1 MATAGVMPS
10 DKDGSPT
17 HDPFTS
23 PPTGPTRLRYA
34 AFDSNLFALS
44 HATSPDQAKRAL
56 EAHLADTQQRME
68 EAGKL
73 GTTLLQQ
80 KKEITER
87 LKEVERLRAEEAE
100 LTPEL
105 NRKLIELENEY
116 NQVARDSARAF
127 IPKSRVPSNEDPP
140 GAASSPFAPPQ
151 GKGGR
156 RSVSPS
162 KFESQGSGSPTKLSV
177 PNRKQRN
184 QPVNRIHDIEFAA
197 EISTSLISQVRQL
210 QALLSEREEEL
221 KDIKGENSRLEIEFE
236 AFQQRMKTLDE
247 SEHRYKDE
255 NWNLE
260 TQIHDLIA
268 AQKEA
273 ADREKKLQ
281 QTLNV
286 LQAEKNSTQRELDE
300 IKLNFSKLD
309 EKHTAAVKQH
319 DIELGTAKRKEIL
332 AESERSALQ
341 RKVEDLTSQNQ
352 ELAKA
357 FSQQRGRALEREA
370 ALGMSEGEMENGGEA
385 HTPEHSPPPSP
396 IKGTPRHPMLE
407 SETLKSS
414 LQHAQRTIQSLRNN
428 VHREKTEKL
437 ELRRMLQDA
446 RDELEKVR
454 ADPNASKRSSRKVDS
469 REFKKPLKPGQLGAL
484 RSSRSET
491 FFDEPEWEDHADTGS
506 PRSPALGTPS
516 GRSLVSR
523 SSNAA
528 IPPIAESGSEEHFQ
542 TAAES
547 TDAAFETAAETDA
560 AFETA
565 AEDAAFETAHGGT
578 ETEDFHTGAEEFSD
592 DDDATETEGSPSR
605 GAGRF
610 KRPPV
615 LPYGHTSRYSFES
628 TASTEDDEDYTM
640 TELKTPTALPPQK
653 LRLRV
658 SRGGAFNLA
667 NRRSRMGSEEPGLNS
682 SPASFATN
690 SASGTPQAPGQS
702 LFAELG
708 DLEGSD
714 DESYQG
720 GLTPSRRSTRSMTP
734 GSARGWTA
742 SPPPQVPAV
751 PRYVTMDSGT
761 MTDPVNIG
769 PAVSESEEQAK
780 PVPRI
785 AMVDSGIMTEETP
798 EPEMPVLSPVSV
810 VFHERPT
817 SMESVVA
824 PRRLDASTQWLGDE
838 AQPDQVRSRP
848 VSTFS
853 YSDSSAQHDPE
864 MMAKLA
870 EFPLPPTA
878 VPILPPPQELSVSS
892 IHAEHVEPEVEQL
905 PPPPTPPV
913 FGFSST
919 VAEHVEPEAEQLP
932 PPPTPPVFGFSSTV
946 AEHVEPLHLEE
957 PAPPS
962 LAPSS
967 VVVSLDDEPVVHK
980 PTVALPPPI
989 SMAEVRAVELHPRA
1003 EPVESVKSDEPVA
1016 APVLPPLVSLSAAPV
1031 HAIEVQPIEE
1041 PAPPVEELSH
1051 AQILAHHVEPAS
1063 PAVLAPVLE
1072 LSSIK
1077 VLDTEPVSPVKPP
1090 LALDLSS
1097 IRALVDT
1104 EPVSPILAPL
1114 EHSSIQA
1121 LETEPVEPV
1130 LEAPTPLGFASVH
1143 YLDSEPITPRTPKRN
1158 GFIFPSDEDIL
1169 AKQQQLPPRTPPHAI
1184 FGSFIGRNKSKSK
1197 VQDSESP
1204 IIAEDE
1210 TRQSLNAS
1218 PVNDTP
1224 ESQRPLKELSGNTDA
1239 RPARKQ
1245 AVLMSDSG
1253 AQTSLTAGAI
1263 DELMKVMQS
1272 RSTAAPFVAG
1282 GDELKDPFA
1291 GDDDNAGKNR
1301 LSTLFDTVTRSNT
1314 VVRKSKTDR
1323 EPDLEK
1329 TPVAAKRDDTPV
1341 TAKRIVTPHASVG
1354 RRPGSAG
1361 STTSNFEASPLPP
1374 LPPNHKEVIE
1384 EARLRSSHSAHGSIT
1399 SGHVG
1404 SPTRSVGHARQGSAG
1419 GEAAATQLMGP
1430 PPLPSAK
1437 QSQATETPRLG
1448 SSSGGVGTIGTMGPP
1463 PLPASYRNR
1472 NQRPATPKHSGSGRV
1487 TPTLRAGRHGTADV
1501 YGAPPPSRGGTEVSR
1516 KSSLSSFVS
1525 ELDNRF
1531 DVHNDMAISSNGV
1544 FGSRPPTD
1552 PRMIRAI
1559 TQVMIG
1565 EYLWKYTRKAGR
1577 GDHSENR
1584 HRRYFW
1590 LHPYNRTLYWSD
1602 RDPGSGG
1609 RAEHKAKSVP
1619 IQAVRMVADNNPMP
1633 PGLHNKS
1640 LLVISNNR
1648 TIKFTATTG
1657 QRHETWFNALSF
1669 ILKKPGEEE
1678 EPEDAA
1684 NSITQEDVA
1693 EFNPSFGQRPANGT
1707 RAVAPSIHS
1716 YNSRSARG
1724 GGVESPALDM
1734 SMSIPTLT
1742 PQTRHHHHHHAA
1754 SGSQSRFSTLGKIS
1768 GYWGSLRSRSASRRP
1783 SLYEAAAAADGQD
1796 DVNDSA
1802 EDLRAM
1808 IEQQDRES
1816 DRLENVRA
1824 CCDGKHDVGHLP
1836 HTHSP
1841 KKGRHSHGHPHGPG
1855 PRDSTT
1861 PTPMASVRSRA

>member
-1 MATAGVMPS
+1 MAT
-10 DKDGSPT
+10 DKDGSPI

-34 AFDSNLFALS
+34 AFDPNTFTLS
-44 HATSPDQAKRAL
+44 HATSPEQAKRAL

-87 LKEVERLRAEEAE
+87 LKEVEQLRAEEAE

-105 NRKLIELENEY
+105 NRKLAELESEY
-116 NQVARDSARAF
+116 NQVARESARAF
-127 IPKSRVPSNEDPP
+127 IPKSRVPSNEDPA
-140 GAASSPFAPPQ
+140 GVANGSPFAPQ

-210 QALLSEREEEL
+210 QALLAEREEEL
-221 KDIKGENSRLEIEFE
+221 KDIKADNSRLEIEFE

-273 ADREKKLQ
+273 ADREKKLT
-281 QTLNV
+281 QTLNA

-357 FSQQRGRALEREA
+357 FSLQRGRALEREA
-370 ALGMSEGEMENGGEA
+370 ALGMSDEDLENGREA

-396 IKGTPRHPMLE
+396 VKGTPRHPMLE

-414 LQHAQRTIQSLRNN
+414 LQHAQRTIQSLRTN

-446 RDELEKVR
+446 RDELERVR
-454 ADPNASKRSSRKVDS
+454 GDPNASKRSSRKVDS
-469 REFKKPLKPGQLGAL
+469 REFKKPLKPGQLGSL
-484 RSSRSET
+484 RSSRTET
-491 FFDEPEWEDHADTGS
+491 FSDDPEWEEHGDVGS
-506 PRSPALGTPS
+506 PRSSASIAT
-516 GRSLVSR
+516 
-523 SSNAA
+523 
-528 IPPIAESGSEEHFQ
+528 IPPIAESGSEDQFM

-547 TDAAFETAAETDA
+547 TDAAFETAAEASDA

-592 DDDATETEGSPSR
+592 EDDVATETEASPSK
-605 GAGRF
+605 GASKI

-628 TASTEDDEDYTM
+628 TASTSNDDDDDYTF

-658 SRGGAFNLA
+658 SRGGGFNLA
-667 NRRSRMGSEEPGLNS
+667 NRRSRMGSEEPGLHS

-714 DESYQG
+714 DESFQG

-751 PRYVTMDSGT
+751 PKYVTMDSGT

-769 PAVSESEEQAK
+769 PVPVESESEAK
-780 PVPRI
+780 AVPRI
-785 AMVDSGIMTEETP
+785 QMVDSGIMTEEASDP
-798 EPEMPVLSPVSV
+798 ELPVLSPVSV

-824 PRRLDASTQWLGDE
+824 PRKSDASTQWLGDE
-838 AQPDQVRSRP
+838 SPDQVRSRP
-848 VSTFS
+848 LSAIS

-870 EFPLPPTA
+870 EFPLPPNA
-878 VPILPPPQELSVSS
+878 SLKSGEMPIPIIAPSQDLSVSS
-892 IHAEHVEPEVEQL
+892 IHAEHVEPEAEPL
-905 PPPPTPPV
+905 PHPPTPPA
-913 FGFSST
+913 FEFS
-919 VAEHVEPEAEQLP
+919 
-932 PPPTPPVFGFSSTV
+932 PTISQ
-946 AEHVEPLHLEE
+946 HVEPLQLDQ
-957 PAPPS
+957 PTAPS
-962 LAPSS
+962 LDLSS
-967 VVVSLDDEPVVHK
+967 VVVSLNDEPVVHK
-980 PTVALPPPI
+980 PVVPLPPPI
-989 SMAEVRAVELHPRA
+989 SMGEIRAVELHPRA
-1003 EPVESVKSDEPVA
+1003 EPAQPVEPVL
-1016 APVLPPLVSLSAAPV
+1016 APVLPPPVSLSVAPLQAVEV
-1031 HAIEVQPIEE
+1031 HPIEE
-1041 PAPPVEELSH
+1041 AEPPVESLSH
-1051 AQILAHHVEPAS
+1051 AQVLAHDIVPVS
-1063 PAVLAPVLE
+1063 PVIMTPTLE
-1072 LSSIK
+1072 LSAVK
-1077 VLDTEPVSPVKPP
+1077 ALDTEPVSPAKLP
-1090 LALDLSS
+1090 LALELSS
-1097 IRALVDT
+1097 IKSLDT
-1104 EPVSPILAPL
+1104 EPISPAMVSLG
-1114 EHSSIQA
+1114 HSSIKA
-1121 LETEPVEPV
+1121 LDTEPVEPAF
-1130 LEAPTPLGFASVH
+1130 EAPPLGFASVH
-1143 YLDSEPITPRTPKRN
+1143 YLDTEPITPRSPKRN
-1158 GFIFPSDEDIL
+1158 GFIFPRDEDVL
-1169 AKQQQLPPRTPPHAI
+1169 AQQQQLPPRTPPHAI
-1184 FGSFIGRNKSKSK
+1184 FGSFIGRNKSKGK
-1197 VQDSESP
+1197 VDSPASP
-1204 IIAEDE
+1204 VIAEDE

-1224 ESQRPLKELSGNTDA
+1224 ESQRPLKELSSNTDA

-1245 AVLMSDSG
+1245 AVSTSDSG
-1253 AQTSLTAGAI
+1253 AQTALTADAI
-1263 DELMKVMQS
+1263 DQLMKVMQP
-1272 RSTAAPFVAG
+1272 RSATVPFVAG
-1282 GDELKDPFA
+1282 GDEIKDPFV
-1291 GDDDNAGKNR
+1291 GDDEAGKNR
-1301 LSTLFDTVTRSNT
+1301 LSTLFDTV
-1314 VVRKSKTDR
+1314 VRPKSKAESRLDS
-1323 EPDLEK
+1323 DH
-1329 TPVAAKRDDTPV
+1329 TPVAPKRDDTPL

-1361 STTSNFEASPLPP
+1361 SAVSNFESSPLPP

-1384 EARLRSSHSAHGSIT
+1384 EARLRSSHSAHGSVT
-1399 SGHVG
+1399 SAHVG
-1404 SPTRSVGHARQGSAG
+1404 SPTRSLGHVRLGSSG
-1419 GEAAATQLMGP
+1419 GDSAAAGEMTASSME
-1430 PPLPSAK
+1430 
-1437 QSQATETPRLG
+1437 ATETPRSG
-1448 SSSGGVGTIGTMGPP
+1448 SAGGGQGTIGTMGPP

-1472 NQRPATPKHSGSGRV
+1472 NHRPATPKQASVSGRV
-1487 TPTLRAGRHGTADV
+1487 TPTQRAGRVHPAQGSADM
-1501 YGAPPPSRGGTEVSR
+1501 YPAPPPSRGNTQLSH

-1531 DVHNDMAISSNGV
+1531 DVHNDMAIGSNGV

-1565 EYLWKYTRKAGR
+1565 EYLWKYTRKTGR

-1669 ILKKPGEEE
+1669 ILKKPGEDEE
-1678 EPEDAA
+1678 VEDTT

-1707 RAVAPSIHS
+1707 RVAPSVTS
-1716 YNSRSARG
+1716 YNSRSGRMD
-1724 GGVESPALDM
+1724 SPAVDM

-1742 PQTRHHHHHHAA
+1742 PQARHTA
-1754 SGSQSRFSTLGKIS
+1754 GSQSRFSTLGKIS
-1768 GYWGSLRSRSASRRP
+1768 GYWGSLRGRSGSRRP
-1783 SLYEAAAAADGQD
+1783 SVYEAADAQD

-1824 CCDGKHDVGHLP
+1824 CCDGKHDVGHL
-1836 HTHSP
+1836 THSP
-1841 KKGRHSHGHPHGPG
+1841 KKGRHSHGHPHTPG
-1855 PRDSTT
+1855 HARDSAT

>member
-1 MATAGVMPS
+1 MS
-10 DKDGSPT
+10 
-17 HDPFTS
+17 
-23 PPTGPTRLRYA
+23 
-34 AFDSNLFALS
+34 
-44 HATSPDQAKRAL
+44 
-56 EAHLADTQQRME
+56 
-68 EAGKL
+68 
-73 GTTLLQQ
+73 
-80 KKEITER
+80 
-87 LKEVERLRAEEAE
+87 
-100 LTPEL
+100 
-105 NRKLIELENEY
+105 
-116 NQVARDSARAF
+116 DSAVNTWF
-127 IPKSRVPSNEDPP
+127 
-140 GAASSPFAPPQ
+140 Q
-151 GKGGR
+151 

-210 QALLSEREEEL
+210 QGLLAEREEEL
-221 KDIKGENSRLEIEFE
+221 RDIKADNSRLEIEFE

-281 QTLNV
+281 QTLNA

-357 FSQQRGRALEREA
+357 FSLQRGRALEREA
-370 ALGMSEGEMENGGEA
+370 ALGMSEGEMENGGDA

-396 IKGTPRHPMLE
+396 VKGTPRHPMLE

-491 FFDEPEWEDHADTGS
+491 FFDDPEWEDHGDTGS
-506 PRSPALGTPS
+506 PRSSAFGTPA
-516 GRSLVSR
+516 GRSVASR
-523 SSNAA
+523 DSIATIA
-528 IPPIAESGSEEHFQ
+528 PIAESGTEEHFQ

-547 TDAAFETAAETDA
+547 TDAAFETAAEASDA

-592 DDDATETEGSPSR
+592 EDDATETEASPSR
-605 GAGRF
+605 GAGKI

-628 TASTEDDEDYTM
+628 TASASTDDDDDYTF
-640 TELKTPTALPPQK
+640 TELRTPTALPPQK

-658 SRGGAFNLA
+658 SRGGGFNLA
-667 NRRSRMGSEEPGLNS
+667 NRRSRVGSEEPGLQS

-720 GLTPSRRSTRSMTP
+720 GGATPSRRSTRSMTP
-734 GSARGWTA
+734 GSTRGWTA
-742 SPPPQVPAV
+742 SPPPRVPAI
-751 PRYVTMDSGT
+751 PKYVTMDSGT

-769 PAVSESEEQAK
+769 PVVVEPLPEAK
-780 PVPRI
+780 PVPAI
-785 AMVDSGIMTEETP
+785 AMVDSGIMTEETN
-798 EPEMPVLSPVSV
+798 EPELPVLSPVSV

-824 PRRLDASTQWLGDE
+824 ARQSDASTQWLGDE
-838 AQPDQVRSRP
+838 LPDQVRSRP

-870 EFPLPPTA
+870 EFPLPPTS

-892 IHAEHVEPEVEQL
+892 INAEHVEPKAEQL
-905 PPPPTPPV
+905 PPPTPPV

-919 VAEHVEPEAEQLP
+919 VMEHVEPEAEQLP

-946 AEHVEPLHLEE
+946 MEHVEPLHLEQ

-962 LAPSS
+962 LDLSG

-980 PTVALPPPI
+980 PIVPSPPPI
-989 SMAEVRAVELHPRA
+989 SMAEIRAIELHPQA
-1003 EPVESVKSDEPVA
+1003 EPVKPVEPVV
-1016 APVLPPLVSLSAAPV
+1016 APVLPPPFSLSVAPLQAV
-1031 HAIEVQPIEE
+1031 EVR
-1041 PAPPVEELSH
+1041 PVEQPKPPLETLSH
-1051 AQILAHHVEPAS
+1051 AQILAHDVEPAS
-1063 PAVLAPVLE
+1063 PVIVAPTLG
-1072 LSSIK
+1072 LSGIK
-1077 VLDTEPVSPVKPP
+1077 ALDTEPVSPTPV
-1090 LALDLSS
+1090 LLEHST
-1097 IRALVDT
+1097 IRALDT
-1104 EPVSPILAPL
+1104 EPVSPAKLPLALELSSISALDTEPINPAPVSL

-1121 LETEPVEPV
+1121 LDTEPVEPV
-1130 LEAPTPLGFASVH
+1130 HEAPSLGFAPVH

-1158 GFIFPSDEDIL
+1158 GFIFPTDEDIL
-1169 AKQQQLPPRTPPHAI
+1169 AQRQHLPPRTPPHAI
-1184 FGSFIGRNKSKSK
+1184 FGSFIGRNRSKGK
-1197 VQDSESP
+1197 VESP
-1204 IIAEDE
+1204 ESPVIAEDE

-1245 AVLMSDSG
+1245 AVPMSDSG
-1253 AQTSLTAGAI
+1253 AQTSLTADAI
-1263 DELMKVMQS
+1263 DELMKVMQP
-1272 RSTAAPFVAG
+1272 RSAAIPFVAG
-1282 GDELKDPFA
+1282 GHEIKDPFV
-1291 GDDDNAGKNR
+1291 GDDRAGKNR
-1301 LSTLFDTVTRSNT
+1301 LSALFDTVTRPNT
-1314 VVRKSKTDR
+1314 AVRKPKSDGQLDS
-1323 EPDLEK
+1323 ES
-1329 TPVAAKRDDTPV
+1329 TPVAARREDTPV

-1361 STTSNFEASPLPP
+1361 SVASNYESSPLPP

-1399 SGHVG
+1399 SAHVG
-1404 SPTRSVGHARQGSAG
+1404 SPPRNQGHARLGSSGGDSVAAG
-1419 GEAAATQLMGP
+1419 QITTSSMGP
-1430 PPLPSAK
+1430 PPAPSSK

-1448 SSSGGVGTIGTMGPP
+1448 SSGGGQGATGSMGPP

-1472 NQRPATPKHSGSGRV
+1472 NQRPATPKQSSGSGRV
-1487 TPTLRAGRHGTADV
+1487 TPTPRAGRVNQPHGIADI
-1501 YGAPPPSRGGTEVSR
+1501 YPAQPPSRGGTQLSH

-1531 DVHNDMAISSNGV
+1531 DVHNDMAIGSAGV

-1590 LHPYNRTLYWSD
+1590 LHPYNRTLYWSE

-1609 RAEHKAKSVP
+1609 RAEHKAKSVA

-1669 ILKKPGEEE
+1669 ILKKPGDDEEV
-1678 EPEDAA
+1678 EDLT

-1693 EFNPSFGQRPANGT
+1693 EFNPSFGQRPSNGT
-1707 RAVAPSIHS
+1707 RVAPSITS
-1716 YNSRSARG
+1716 YDSRSGR
-1724 GGVESPALDM
+1724 VESPAMDM
-1734 SMSIPTLT
+1734 SMSVPTLT
-1742 PQTRHHHHHHAA
+1742 PQARH
-1754 SGSQSRFSTLGKIS
+1754 STNGSQSRLSTLGKIS

-1783 SLYEAAAAADGQD
+1783 SLYEAADAQD

-1824 CCDGKHDVGHLP
+1824 CCDGKF
-1836 HTHSP
+1836 
-1841 KKGRHSHGHPHGPG
+1841 
-1855 PRDSTT
+1855 DST
-1861 PTPMASVRSRA
+1861 ASLKP